1 MAIFHDVGQG
11 TIEWFKM
18 RLGVATASCF
28 DKIITPKTGEPSKQC
43 DDYANQLI
51 GEMITG
57 ETAEKFPQT
66 YWMER
71 GSQLEGEAALSYE
84 AITGLTLDMGGF
96 MTDDD
101 MMFGASPD
109 RRVIGPGGDVIG
121 GIEIK
126 CPAPA
131 THIANLLRHGKI
143 DPSYIPQVQGQIFI
157 CGFQFVD
164 WFSYHPD
171 MPPAHI
177 RTYRDDDF
185 CDKLEYC
192 LKKFVEIV
200 DDKIEILRLQGVIV
214 PDRPIL
220 LKHKETKDFNEFDIN
235 ILQAG

>member
-28 DKIITPKTGEPSKQC
+28 DEIITPTGKLSKQA

-71 GSQLEGEAALSYE
+71 GSQLEGEAAQAYE

-101 MMFGASPD
+101 MKFGASPD
-109 RRVIGPGGDVIG
+109 RRVIGPGGEVVG

-131 THIANLLRHGKI
+131 THIANLLRTDKI
-143 DPSYIPQVQGQIFI
+143 DPSYIPQVQGQILI
-157 CGFQFVD
+157 CGFEFVD

-177 RTYRDDDF
+177 RTYRDDAFCEKLSDALQDF
-185 CDKLEYC
+185 EDIL
-192 LKKFVEIV
+192 
-200 DDKIEILRLQGVIV
+200 DRKIKALNDMGIIV

-220 LKHKETKDFNEFDIN
+220 LKHKETKEFNEFDIN

>member
-11 TIEWFKM
+11 TIEWFNM

-28 DKIITPKTGEPSKQC
+28 DKIITPKTGELSKQC

-71 GSQLEGEAALSYE
+71 GAQLEGDAAAAYE
-84 AITGLTLDMGGF
+84 AITDFTLDMGGF
-96 MTDDD
+96 MTNDDLTI
-101 MMFGASPD
+101 GASPD
-109 RRVIGPGGDVIG
+109 RRVFGPDGRVVGGV
-121 GIEIK
+121 EIK

-131 THIANLLRHGKI
+131 THIANLLRHDKI
-143 DPSYIPQVQGQIFI
+143 DPSYIPQVQGQMYV
-157 CGFQFVD
+157 CGFDFID

-185 CDKLEYC
+185 CEKLEDC
-192 LKKFVEIV
+192 LNNFMRIVEM
-200 DDKIEILRLQGVIV
+200 KIDTLKSKGVIV
-214 PDRPIL
+214 PERPIVRIY
-220 LKHKETKDFNEFDIN
+220 KERNDFETFNPMM
-235 ILQAG
+235 AG